1 MRVRPSPTK
10 LAFVAAAVLAVLSL
24 ADARGFRR
32 YWRLRQN
39 VESLSEQNQLT
50 AARNRA
56 MMLEVQALRGDLRAL
71 ETAAREELGFVR
83 AGEIVI
89 HLE

>member
-1 MRVRPSPTK
+1 MNKV
-10 LAFVAAAVLAVLSL
+10 VWAAAVVLALASL
-24 ADARGFRR
+24 ADQKGFRR
-32 YWRLRQN
+32 YSRLRDDVQI
-39 VESLSEQNQLT
+39 LSE
-50 AARNRA
+50 RNRLLSEKNRK
-56 MMLEVQALRGDLRAL
+56 MLLEIEALRGDARAL